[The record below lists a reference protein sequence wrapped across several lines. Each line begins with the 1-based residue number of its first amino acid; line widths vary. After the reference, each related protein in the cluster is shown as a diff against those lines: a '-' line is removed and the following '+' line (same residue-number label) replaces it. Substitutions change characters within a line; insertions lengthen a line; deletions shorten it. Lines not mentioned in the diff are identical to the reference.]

1 MDKSFDKHFAKD
13 YTLFMNKKV
22 ARIRII
28 AKQTLKILDLF
39 EAGRTSQEIMRTLG
53 VDRSLVDYY
62 KKIVSEKDE
71 IPN

>member
-1 MDKSFDKHFAKD
+1 
-13 YTLFMNKKV
+13 MNKKV

-28 AKQTLKILDLF
+28 AKQTLKILDLL

-62 KKIVSEKDE
+62 KKIVNEKDHD
-71 IPN
+71 